1 MRPSGL
7 LPLAL
12 LIGGVLLLTNVLPL
26 GRLLFR
32 ALGPGA
38 LGWLLENSQ
47 ARTALGHSLSVS
59 STVAVLTT
67 LLGLLLTLLLEKTDL
82 PGRRVFRVAL
92 LVPLVV
98 PPQILT
104 IAWLGWAGPAGYV
117 TRLARAVFNAP
128 APPWTLYSPGGIV
141 LLLVIFALPVVLLTI
156 SVGVRSVPRSPEE
169 AAQLDGA
176 NLTQIWRF
184 ILVPLLLPNILAAFV
199 LSFLAALGNFGIQA
213 LLGVPARYLTLPTLI
228 YQKVTSFATG
238 GFDQAAALA
247 LLLAV
252 PAVFALIVQYRVL
265 RRRDAPAGGLLEPP
279 LRYALGRVRWPLA
292 LLLGVLFV
300 GLLTLGPFVSMVLT
314 ALTRAYGLMPTPD
327 NLTLKHFAFVLT
339 ELGAFRRAL
348 AHSLL
353 LASGAAL
360 IAAGLAFVIGY
371 LLLKLGPAR
380 GLPLQLVVDLPYALP
395 GLVFALS
402 LVLVWL
408 RSPLPGV
415 TLYGTLQLLL
425 IAYIGHYLAF
435 ALQPV
440 GAAWRQVDGGLE
452 EAARLDGA
460 GLFALFGYVLLPLMA
475 PALAV
480 AGLLVFLNAFSELSL
495 SALLAGSNS
504 ETLGWL
510 VFGLEQAGATAQ
522 ASALSTL
529 LVLILASL
537 ALLVALLRR
546 VQRV

>member
-1 MRPSGL
+1 MRPNAPWL
-7 LPLAL
+7 LAL
-12 LIGGVLLLTNVLPL
+12 LVGGTLLLTNVLPL

-32 ALGPGA
+32 ALSPDA
-38 LGWLLENSQ
+38 LGWLLENPQ
-47 ARTALGHSLSVS
+47 ARTALKHSLSVS
-59 STVAVLTT
+59 STVAVVTT
-67 LLGLLLTLLLEKTDL
+67 LLGLSLVLLLEKTDL

-104 IAWLGWAGPAGYV
+104 IAWLGWAGPAGYL
-117 TRLARAVFNAP
+117 TRWLRALFNTP
-128 APPWTLYSPGGIV
+128 APPWTLYSPEGII
-141 LLLVIFALPVVLLTI
+141 LLLTIFALPITYLTI
-156 SVGVRSVPRSPEE
+156 AVGVGSVPRSLEE

-176 NLTQIWRF
+176 SLMEGWRT
-184 ILVPLLLPNILAAFV
+184 ILVPLLLPNILAAFA

-247 LLLAV
+247 LLLGV
-252 PAVFALIVQYRVL
+252 PAILVLAVQYRVL
-265 RRRDAPAGGLLEPP
+265 RRREAPAGGLLEPP
-279 LRYALGRVRWPLA
+279 LRYPLERARWPLA
-292 LLLGVLFV
+292 LLLGALFV
-300 GLLTLGPFVSMVLT
+300 GLTTLGPFVSMVLT
-314 ALTRAYGLMPTPD
+314 ALTRAYGLMPRPE
-327 NLTLKHFAFVLT
+327 NLTFQHFVFVVT
-339 ELGAFRRAL
+339 ELDTFKRAL

-360 IAAGLAFVIGY
+360 IAAGLAFATGY
-371 LLLKLGPAR
+371 LLLKLKPAHA
-380 GLPLQLVVDLPYALP
+380 LPLQLVVDLPYALP

-408 RSPLPGV
+408 RSPLPGI

-425 IAYIGHYLAF
+425 VAYVGHYLAF

-440 GAAWRQVDGGLE
+440 GAAWRQVDASLE
-452 EAARLDGA
+452 EAARMDGA
-460 GLFALFGYVLLPLMA
+460 GLFATLGYVLLPLMA

-522 ASALSTL
+522 AAALSTL
-529 LVLILASL
+529 LVLVLASL
-537 ALLVALLRR
+537 ALLAALVRR
-546 VQRV
+546 VQRI

>member
-1 MRPSGL
+1 M
-7 LPLAL
+7 
-12 LIGGVLLLTNVLPL
+12 
-26 GRLLFR
+26 
-32 ALGPGA
+32 
-38 LGWLLENSQ
+38 
-47 ARTALGHSLSVS
+47 
-59 STVAVLTT
+59 
-67 LLGLLLTLLLEKTDL
+67 
-82 PGRRVFRVAL
+82 
-92 LVPLVV
+92 
-98 PPQILT
+98 
-104 IAWLGWAGPAGYV
+104 
-117 TRLARAVFNAP
+117 
-128 APPWTLYSPGGIV
+128 
-141 LLLVIFALPVVLLTI
+141 
-156 SVGVRSVPRSPEE
+156 
-169 AAQLDGA
+169 
-176 NLTQIWRF
+176 
-184 ILVPLLLPNILAAFV
+184 
-199 LSFLAALGNFGIQA
+199 
-213 LLGVPARYLTLPTLI
+213 
-228 YQKVTSFATG
+228 
-238 GFDQAAALA
+238 
-247 LLLAV
+247 
-252 PAVFALIVQYRVL
+252 
-265 RRRDAPAGGLLEPP
+265 
-279 LRYALGRVRWPLA
+279 
-292 LLLGVLFV
+292 
-300 GLLTLGPFVSMVLT
+300 
-314 ALTRAYGLMPTPD
+314 
-327 NLTLKHFAFVLT
+327 
-339 ELGAFRRAL
+339 GAFRRAL

-353 LASGAAL
+353 LAAGAAL
-360 IAAGLAFVIGY
+360 VAAGLAFVIGY

-425 IAYIGHYLAF
+425 IAYVGHYLAF

-440 GAAWRQVDGGLE
+440 GAAWRQVDEGLE

-529 LVLILASL
+529 LVLILAGL

-546 VQRV
+546 VQRM